1 MTNWNLVKPV
11 LQNTFSFSQ
20 KLKDLVTSQSKR
32 MREGWGE
39 KICEYKFILLEG
51 SVQSMHFGSRHIPIF
66 LRDRKYPQVQGK
78 LKLSSLI
85 FRFPRLPTSLWLISQ
100 LCSSDLFHFGEYDEI
115 LSGILF
121 PSLEYFVVSF
131 LLSLLHGFASVGLFL
146 LLHCFSFLGYSVE
159 SFHCLVCQ
167 FFFLPLK
174 LNHFKNV
181 HTSLYFEINLFFH
194 EIVNNGI
201 IEVYAWATDS

>member
-1 MTNWNLVKPV
+1 M
-11 LQNTFSFSQ
+11 
-20 KLKDLVTSQSKR
+20 
-32 MREGWGE
+32 GE
-39 KICEYKFILLEG
+39 KICKYKCISLER
-51 SVQSMHFGSRHIPIF
+51 SVQSMHFGSRHILVF

-85 FRFPRLPTSLWLISQ
+85 FRFPRLPPLSGFYISQ
-100 LCSSDLFHFGEYDEI
+100 LCSSDLFHFGKYDEI

-159 SFHCLVCQ
+159 SFHC
-167 FFFLPLK
+167 
-174 LNHFKNV
+174 
-181 HTSLYFEINLFFH
+181 
-194 EIVNNGI
+194 
-201 IEVYAWATDS
+201 